1 MVVVIDLGSEFGGLK
16 RGKRDK
22 KRERQSRAESGI
34 FVWEGQVVALIYLLR
49 QPSYTYIDEGKMVSM
64 LTGIRA

>member
-22 KRERQSRAESGI
+22 KRERQSRAEPGI

-49 QPSYTYIDEGKMVSM
+49 QTSYTYIDEGKMVSM